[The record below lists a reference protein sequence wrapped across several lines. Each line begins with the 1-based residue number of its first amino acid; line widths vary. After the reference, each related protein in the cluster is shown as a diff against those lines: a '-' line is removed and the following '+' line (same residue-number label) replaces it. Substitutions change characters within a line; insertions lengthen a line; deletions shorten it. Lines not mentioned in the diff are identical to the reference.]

1 MSTASDLTNESGLD
15 NSGHATSPNTTGELV
30 MAMQSFIDSFM
41 RWSRANAAAA
51 GPSLARLRVLNT
63 LHCEGPMKMADLADA
78 LEVTPRNITALVDGL
93 EGEGLVQRSPH
104 PTDRRVT
111 LVGLTD
117 KANGAGKLFEAHQ
130 DSVAGLCSVMTAE
143 EQREYLRLTR
153 LLEERLRA
161 SQSDSQTL
169 TS

>member
-1 MSTASDLTNESGLD
+1 MG
-15 NSGHATSPNTTGELV
+15 
-30 MAMQSFIDSFM
+30 MQSFIDTFI
-41 RWSRANAAAA
+41 RWSKANAAAA

-93 EGEGLVQRSPH
+93 EGEGLVQLSAH

-111 LVGLTD
+111 LVELTD
-117 KANGAGKLFEAHQ
+117 KANDVGKLFEAHQ
-130 DSVAGLCSVMTAE
+130 ESVAGLGSVMTAN

-153 LLEERLRA
+153 LLEERLRE
-161 SQSDSQTL
+161 SQANGPADSQTL
-169 TS
+169 AS

>member
-1 MSTASDLTNESGLD
+1 MSTASDQTTENER
-15 NSGHATSPNTTGELV
+15 HADSPNITGELV
-30 MAMQSFIDSFM
+30 MGMQSFIDAFM
-41 RWSRANAAAA
+41 RWSKANAAAA

-93 EGEGLVQRSPH
+93 EGEGLVQRSAH

-111 LVGLTD
+111 LVELTD
-117 KANGAGKLFEAHQ
+117 KANDAEKLFAAHQ
-130 DSVAGLCSVMTAE
+130 DSVAGLCSVMTAD

-153 LLEERLRA
+153 LLEDRLREG
-161 SQSDSQTL
+161 QVDSQTL
-169 TS
+169 AS